1 MKTAW
6 RVVALL
12 FPVALLNY
20 LDRQMLA
27 AMKDSVMLGLPD
39 IVTEARWGMLGAVF
53 KWVYAGLSP
62 VGGFIADRTS
72 KRWMVITSLGV
83 WSTVTWATGQV
94 HNYEQML
101 WTRALMGVSEACYI
115 PAALALIAEFH
126 TGPTRSRA
134 IGVHQMGIYAGI
146 ALGGFSGLV
155 ADSSHGWRAA
165 FNWCG
170 AFGVFYAIV
179 LVFLLRD
186 QPKANPAADARSAI
200 SVAPVLRE
208 LFSKGAFILLVLY
221 FTLPALAGWV
231 VKDWMPPILR
241 KMFQMGQGTA
251 GLWATLPVTIASF
264 AGALLGGMIADAW
277 MKATPRGRI
286 FTSAVGMALCIPAL
300 IGVGYAPSLFV
311 AIVCLVVFGIGW
323 GFFDCNNMPIL
334 CQIVRP
340 ELRAT
345 GYGIM
350 NFVSISVGAFATWQV
365 GALRDAGHPPSLIFS
380 ICAAA
385 AALSVVL
392 VLLIRPRMES
402 QTSEVRQGG
411 TGAAQDS

>member
-1 MKTAW
+1 MRNSAW

-27 AMKDSVMLGLPD
+27 SMKDSVMTGLPD

-62 VGGFIADRTS
+62 IGGFLADRTS
-72 KRWMVITSLGV
+72 KRWVIIISLGV
-83 WSTVTWATGQV
+83 WSLVTWATGHV
-94 HNYEQML
+94 HTYEQML
-101 WTRALMGVSEACYI
+101 WTRALMGISEAFYI
-115 PAALALIAEFH
+115 PAALALIADFH

-134 IGVHQMGIYAGI
+134 IGVHQMGMYMGI
-146 ALGGFSGLV
+146 ALGGFSGVV
-155 ADSSHGWRAA
+155 AESSHGWRAA
-165 FNWCG
+165 FDWCG
-170 AFGVFYAIV
+170 ASGVIYAIV

-186 QPKANPAADARSAI
+186 QPRVKQDADAKPAI
-200 SVAPVLRE
+200 AALPVLRE

-241 KMFQMGQGTA
+241 KMFDMGQGTS
-251 GLWATLPVTIASF
+251 GMWATLPVTIASF
-264 AGALLGGMIADAW
+264 AGVLLGGAIADAW
-277 MKATPRGRI
+277 MKSTPRGRI
-286 FTSAVGMALCIPAL
+286 FTSAAGMVLCIPAL
-300 IGVGYAPSLFV
+300 VGVGYAPSLPV
-311 AIVCLVVFGIGW
+311 AVVCLVAFGIGW

-345 GYGIM
+345 GYGLM
-350 NFVSISVGAFATWQV
+350 NFVSISAGAFATWQV
-365 GALRDAGHPPSLIFS
+365 GALRDAGQPPSLIFS

-392 VLLIRPRMES
+392 VLLIRPRVKGRM
-402 QTSEVRQGG
+402 
-411 TGAAQDS
+411 GAG